1 MRREEKRKLSIN
13 RRIIVNHLIDLES
26 VLDYLITKQIFTSSL
41 RQKINKESQGKQDRI
56 RHMLDIL
63 ESKNIVLAYQYFLEA
78 LVVTGN
84 FHVANILEP
93 DYCASE
99 QCRMVIERERMRG
112 FHSGSNGSNGS
123 GGGDRIINEY
133 GNDVV
138 NLPFPVT
145 CTQNHLVESS
155 PGSSSPSSS
164 SSLSNHVSS
173 NVLAP
178 MSIQRIMRQNP
189 NYLLN
194 TNNSNYFLSN
204 VNSSSS
210 QSTSRSTSSSGG
222 YQSNSMSPTINRS
235 RSSSVT
241 AFLNSGRNNNICTSA
256 SVNGLLNLAAS
267 KSIKNE
273 CSTINNQISP
283 NNNNNSVRATVSG
296 MSTVIPYDDSDQVS
310 PSSNNSG
317 PPNLF
322 TSHTPTYNIDWSDVN
337 KLELD
342 FSVTKSFPNIRK
354 QLSPNEVSFFCFCFL
369 YS

>member
-13 RRIIVNHLIDLES
+13 RRIIVNHLKDLES

-63 ESKNIVLAYQYFLEA
+63 ESKSIVLAYQSFLEA
-78 LVVTGN
+78 LVVTDN
-84 FHVANILEP
+84 LHVANILEP

-112 FHSGSNGSNGS
+112 FHSSSER
-123 GGGDRIINEY
+123 GDSELVGNE
-133 GNDVV
+133 VF

-145 CTQNHLVESS
+145 CTQNHVES
-155 PGSSSPSSS
+155 PASSSPSSS
-164 SSLSNHVSS
+164 SSLSNQVNS

-189 NYLLN
+189 NCLLN

-204 VNSSSS
+204 INSSSS

-241 AFLNSGRNNNICTSA
+241 AFLNSGRSNNICTSA
-256 SVNGLLNLAAS
+256 SVNGLINLTTNPS
-267 KSIKNE
+267 NSNGE
-273 CSTINNQISP
+273 CSTLNSINYQNFTP
-283 NNNNNSVRATVSG
+283 NNNNNHVRATVSG
-296 MSTVIPYDDSDQVS
+296 ISSTIAYDDSDQIS
-310 PSSNNSG
+310 PTNSG
-317 PPNLF
+317 PSNLML
-322 TSHTPTYNIDWSDVN
+322 THTPTYNIDWSDVN

-354 QLSPNEVSFFCFCFL
+354 QLSPNEVRLFSL
-369 YS
+369 N